1 MVVPDDEIV
10 HLFIADITFNKKDAT
25 ARQYVDNEIY
35 CPITEKQK
43 KLMQVKDHFSKF
55 LKILDKIII
64 SHKVIFVQ
72 KKHTLRCLKKIY
84 STLS

>member
-1 MVVPDDEIV
+1 MLEMVVPDDEIV

-43 KLMQVKDHFSKF
+43 KIDASERSFFQ
-55 LKILDKIII
+55 ILEN
-64 SHKVIFVQ
+64 F
-72 KKHTLRCLKKIY
+72 R
-84 STLS
+84 

>member
-43 KLMQVKDHFSKF
+43 KN
-55 LKILDKIII
+55 
-64 SHKVIFVQ
+64 
-72 KKHTLRCLKKIY
+72 
-84 STLS
+84 